1 MKSNYVITIGRQ
13 VGSGGSILGK
23 ALAEYFGFNYID
35 KELLRKVADELKV
48 PEENIEWMDEKR
60 PIIGSSMFQSSVYN
74 MPYMSDDWTVPTG
87 TKVFEIET
95 KIIKQAAE
103 EGPCVVIGRCGSYLF
118 RDYPKHASIFL
129 HADEKS
135 RLARLKA
142 LDMPPEKA
150 QKMIERADKDRAR
163 YFNTYTGKKWMD
175 PTEYDLCINSGRLSE
190 EQLKQIAIDYICQR
204 FPELR

>member
-1 MKSNYVITIGRQ
+1 MNNNYVITIGRQ

-48 PEENIEWMDEKR
+48 PEENIEWMDERR
-60 PIIGSSMFQSSVYN
+60 PIIGSSLFQSSVYN

-95 KIIKQAAE
+95 KIIKQAVE
-103 EGPCVVIGRCGSYLF
+103 EGPCIVIGRCGSYLF
-118 RDYPKHASIFL
+118 RDYPKHASLFL

-135 RLARLKA
+135 RLARLKT
-142 LDMPPEKA
+142 LDMTPDKA
-150 QKMIERADKDRAR
+150 QKMIERADKERAR
-163 YFNTYTGKKWMD
+163 YFNTYTGKKWLD
-175 PTEYDLCINSGRLSE
+175 LTEYDLCLNTSRMSE
-190 EQLKQIAIDYICQR
+190 EQLKQVVIDYICQR